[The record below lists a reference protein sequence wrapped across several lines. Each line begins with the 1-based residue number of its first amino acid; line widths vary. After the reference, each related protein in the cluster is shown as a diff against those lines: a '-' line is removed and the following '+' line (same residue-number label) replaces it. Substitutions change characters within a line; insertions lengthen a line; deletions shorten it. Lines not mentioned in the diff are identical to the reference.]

1 MKRRILTTIIAAMLS
16 LPLLAQTATV
26 RTTYYNL
33 RGKTASGISTRNG
46 ICAVSR
52 DLEQK
57 GFRLGK
63 YIHLDFPDG
72 RSITL
77 LIADRTSARL
87 RNTVDIWSAKPIP
100 NGKNVK
106 AKVQ

>member
-1 MKRRILTTIIAAMLS
+1 MKRLLLLLFLA
-16 LPLLAQTATV
+16 LPLLTEAQTATV
-26 RTTYYNL
+26 RTTYYRL
-33 RGKTASGISTRNG
+33 KGRTASGICTRPG

-52 DLEQK
+52 DLESK
-57 GFRLGK
+57 GFKVGK
-63 YIHLDFPDG
+63 YIRLEFPDG
-72 RSITL
+72 RFMTL

-106 AKVQ
+106 ATVKK